1 MGPPLPRGRAF
12 LTTALAV
19 LVAACA
25 PRVPTRVSPLRAA
38 APRPNV
44 VYIVLD
50 DVGFSDL
57 GAYGSEIHTP
67 NIDRLARDGIRY
79 NVFETR
85 ALCSATRAA
94 LLTGRN
100 NQAVGMM
107 ELPSTDRGYPQQR
120 GYIVPEAATVA
131 QILQA
136 NGYRTSAAGK
146 WHLTPPAEM
155 TDSARSRAN
164 WPSGKGFQ
172 NFYGWLIGWTD
183 QYDPAGVGREIME
196 GDHPSMAPRPAG
208 YHVSEAIV
216 TRAIDYL
223 KEGRTRD
230 PLQPQFLYLAFGA
243 AHYPLQVPEE
253 YIDRYEGVYDRGW
266 DRLREER
273 FERQKEIGIVPRD
286 ARLSPRGDENPAWDS
301 LTPGERKVYARF
313 MATYAGFLEHADEQ
327 VGRLIAYLKESG
339 QYDDTLI
346 FLISDNG
353 ATSEGGLAGRFDMRT
368 ARAAGGATGIE
379 RMLAR
384 LDEVGSPA
392 SEPMYQRPWAWLGAT
407 PFQKYKSTP
416 YGGGVRDPLIVTWPA
431 GIRDRGAVR
440 SRFVDAIDITPTVLD
455 VLGIRAPRVFAGV
468 PQMELQ
474 GRSIRE
480 TFADP
485 RAPTRTVQFFELY
498 GNRAIRSDGWR
509 AIATHEN
516 GTSFDR
522 DRWELYDLN
531 RDFSEST
538 DVAAEYPEKLRELQ
552 ALWWSEAA
560 KYNGLPILESS
571 RGYRGD

>member
-1 MGPPLPRGRAF
+1 MSW
-12 LTTALAV
+12 AV
-19 LVAACA
+19 LVAGCA
-25 PRVPTRVSPLRAA
+25 VRTQPPPPLPTA

-50 DVGFSDL
+50 DVGFSDF

-67 NIDRLARDGIRY
+67 SIDQLARDGIRY
-79 NVFETR
+79 NAFETR

-100 NQAVGMM
+100 NQSVGMM
-107 ELPSTDRGYPQQR
+107 ELPSADRGYPQQR
-120 GYIVPEAATVA
+120 GYIVPQAATVA

-136 NGYRTSAAGK
+136 NGYRTSAVGK

-155 TDSARSRAN
+155 PDSAHSRAN

-183 QYDPAGVGREIME
+183 QYHPAGVGREIME
-196 GDHPSMAPRPAG
+196 GDHPSTAPRPAD

-223 KEGRTRD
+223 KEGRARD
-230 PLQPQFLYLAFGA
+230 PRQPQFLYLAFGA
-243 AHYPLQVPEE
+243 GHYPLQVPKE
-253 YIDRYEGVYDRGW
+253 YIDRYAGVYDQGW
-266 DRLREER
+266 DRLREAR
-273 FERQKEIGIVPRD
+273 FERQKEIGIIPRD
-286 ARLSPRGDENPAWDS
+286 ARLSPRGKENPAWDGR
-301 LTPGERKVYARF
+301 TPEQKKVYARY

-327 VGRLIAYLKESG
+327 IGRLIAYLKESG

-353 ATSEGGLAGRFDMRT
+353 ATSEGGLTGRFRVGGG
-368 ARAAGGATGIE
+368 AGGSTGIE
-379 RMLAR
+379 QMLAR
-384 LDEVGSPA
+384 LDEVGSPT
-392 SEPMYQRPWAWLGAT
+392 SEPMYQRPWAWVGAT

-440 SRFVDAIDITPTVLD
+440 SQFVETMDLTPTVLD
-455 VLGIRAPRVFAGV
+455 ILGIEAPRVFAGV

-474 GRSIRE
+474 GKSIRR
-480 TFADP
+480 TFTDP

-522 DRWELYDLN
+522 DHWELYDLN

-538 DVAAEYPEKLRELQ
+538 DVAAEHPEKLRELQ
-552 ALWWSEAA
+552 ALWHSEAA

-571 RGYRGD
+571 RGYRGE